1 MNRKIALLAAALAAI
16 SLGVAAPA
24 FAASHARDTFI
35 KEQDLNGDGSV
46 SKEEFKTGREKQ
58 FAGIDAN
65 HDGVLS
71 HAEYVGEFTARLT
84 KRLAA
89 STDTAEK
96 KEEERV
102 RQLRQADVRFGVL
115 DTDKNGSI
123 SLEEFMATGLS
134 MFKMH
139 DRNQDGVVDE
149 VDVKIAEDERKAGKT
164 SFVSP

>member
-1 MNRKIALLAAALAAI
+1 MTRKIALLAAAA
-16 SLGVAAPA
+16 SLCVASPA

-46 SKEEFKTGREKQ
+46 SKDEFKAGRDKQ
-58 FAGIDAN
+58 FAGVDAN
-65 HDGVLS
+65 RDGALS
-71 HAEYVGEFTARLT
+71 HDEYVGEFTARLT

-115 DTDKNGSI
+115 DTDKSDGI
-123 SLEEFMATGLS
+123 TPAEFDYSGWR
-134 MFKMH
+134 MFVTH
-139 DRNQDGVVDE
+139 DTNKDGAVSAADPV
-149 VDVKIAEDERKAGKT
+149 AEDT
-164 SFVSP
+164 N

>member
-89 STDTAEK
+89 STDMAEK

-115 DTDKNGSI
+115 DTDKSGGI
-123 SLEEFMATGLS
+123 TPAEFEYSGWR
-134 MFKMH
+134 MFVTH
-139 DRNQDGVVDE
+139 DTNKDGAVSAADPV
-149 VDVKIAEDERKAGKT
+149 AEDAN
-164 SFVSP
+164 